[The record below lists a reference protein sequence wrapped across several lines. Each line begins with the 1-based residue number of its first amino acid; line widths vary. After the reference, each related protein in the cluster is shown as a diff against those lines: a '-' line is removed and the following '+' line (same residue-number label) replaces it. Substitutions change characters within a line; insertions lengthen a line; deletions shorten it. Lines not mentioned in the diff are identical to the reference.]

1 MCHIRDLIHG
11 IGQGVPNDWGGC
23 ASVVE
28 PDRITGEDV
37 SVYMLLGTTGV
48 LGWLLQYR

>member
-1 MCHIRDLIHG
+1 MEYYCHIRGLIHG

-28 PDRITGEDV
+28 SDRITGEAV
-37 SVYMLLGTTGV
+37 SVYMLLGTIGV
-48 LGWLLQYR
+48 LGWL